1 MSHRDVNALRALIEQ
16 ARAHTEVLR
25 AASRDHPGVRRLVND
40 LDRLAIDVDEFAADV
55 DEPAAG
61 PEAAAEPAPR
71 GDLVPV
77 PDTPYAP
84 DFWHGAD
91 DEGVGGYR
99 PFYR

>member
-1 MSHRDVNALRALIEQ
+1 MSHQDVSALRALIEQ
-16 ARAHTEVLR
+16 AQAHVESLR
-25 AASRDHPGVRRLVND
+25 RASRDHPGVRRLVND
-40 LDRLAIDVDEFAADV
+40 LDRLAIDVDEVAGTAV
-55 DEPAAG
+55 VPA
-61 PEAAAEPAPR
+61 PTPPAEP
-71 GDLVPV
+71 VPV

>member
-1 MSHRDVNALRALIEQ
+1 MSHQDVSALRALIEQ
-16 ARAHTEVLR
+16 AQAHVEALR
-25 AASRDHPGVRRLVND
+25 RASRDHPGVRRLVND
-40 LDRLAIDVDEFAADV
+40 LDRLAIDVDEVAGTAV
-55 DEPAAG
+55 VPA
-61 PEAAAEPAPR
+61 PTPAAEP
-71 GDLVPV
+71 VPV